1 MRESEKFRTGK
12 AVALMPALI
21 LLSLACPG
29 GLCAIAQNQSGTGTQ
44 AQPQQQQNQQDNSV
58 PDAPS
63 AVQPPSAS
71 PQAPPPEVARPETK
85 KPLERD
91 PWTNKP
97 INQPPPGDTQTG
109 NDSASGGSNTPPPPM
124 PPVKTLPPGSTSKQT
139 SNAQEQLLTY
149 VVHTNFVQVPVT
161 VKDKHGRPVEDLRA
175 ADFTVKENGVPQK
188 LSFFSSDPF
197 ALSVA
202 VILDIGMPDT
212 AVQQVNKTLPALLGA
227 FAPYDEIALYTY
239 SSTVSQ
245 VSDFTGSTRKLEAL
259 TAQMKIER
267 GTESGPPV
275 LGGPLAPGGP
285 VINNIPLG
293 QPTESV
299 NTPPKESHVL
309 NDAILQAALDL
320 GKRPRDRRKI
330 IFIISDGRESGSKAS
345 YRDVLRLLLSREIE
359 VKAVGVEGA
368 AVPVVRKLE
377 QFHIPDQGRSDIL
390 PKYVH
395 ATGGGVVYSE
405 VSARMLEDVYA
416 EAMMEA
422 RNQYTLGY
430 TPLPLKTPTRSA
442 YREIEVIVHRPGL
455 KVQAKDGYY
464 PVLSASR

>member
-1 MRESEKFRTGK
+1 
-12 AVALMPALI
+12 
-21 LLSLACPG
+21 
-29 GLCAIAQNQSGTGTQ
+29 
-44 AQPQQQQNQQDNSV
+44 
-58 PDAPS
+58 
-63 AVQPPSAS
+63 
-71 PQAPPPEVARPETK
+71 
-85 KPLERD
+85 
-91 PWTNKP
+91 
-97 INQPPPGDTQTG
+97 
-109 NDSASGGSNTPPPPM
+109 M
-124 PPVKTLPPGSTSKQT
+124 PPVKTLPPGSTANQ
-139 SNAQEQLLTY
+139 NAKAQDQLLTF
-149 VVHTNFVQVPVT
+149 VVHSNFVQVPVT
-161 VKDKHGRPVEDLRA
+161 VKDKHGRPVEDLHA

-202 VILDIGMPDT
+202 VVLDLGMPDT
-212 AVQQVNKTLPALLGA
+212 AVQQVNNTLPALLGA

-245 VSDFTGSTRKLEAL
+245 VSDFTGSTRKLEGL
-259 TAQMKIER
+259 VAQMKMER
-267 GTESGPPV
+267 GSENGPPI
-275 LGGPLAPGGP
+275 LGGPLAPSGP
-285 VINNIPLG
+285 VINNIPVG

-299 NTPPKESHVL
+299 YTPEKQAHVL

-320 GKRPRDRRKI
+320 GKRPRERRKI

-359 VKAVGVEGA
+359 VKAVGIEGA

-395 ATGGGVVYSE
+395 ATGGGEVYSE

-430 TPLPLKTPTRSA
+430 TPLPPKAPVRSA

-464 PVLSASR
+464 PVLSAAR

>member
-1 MRESEKFRTGK
+1 MRESDKFRTGK
-12 AVALMPALI
+12 VGALLPTLV
-21 LLSLACPG
+21 LLSLAWLG
-29 GLCAIAQNQSGTGTQ
+29 SLCAVAQDQSGTQ
-44 AQPQQQQNQQDNSV
+44 SQPQQSQTQQNNNNNV

-63 AVQPPSAS
+63 AVQPPSPS
-71 PQAPPPEVARPETK
+71 TEAPAPEVARPEAK
-85 KPLERD
+85 KPVERD

-97 INQPPPGDTQTG
+97 INQPPPGDSEGG
-109 NDSASGGSNTPPPPM
+109 NDSASGGSNPPPPM
-124 PPVKTLPPGSTSKQT
+124 PPVKTLPPGSTTKQT
-139 SNAQEQLLTY
+139 SNAQDQLLTF

-161 VKDKHGRPVEDLRA
+161 VKDKHGRPVEDLHA
-175 ADFTVKENGVPQK
+175 ADFTVRENGVPQK

-202 VILDIGMPDT
+202 VILDLGMPDA

-227 FAPYDEIALYTY
+227 FAPYDEVALYTY

-259 TAQMKIER
+259 TSQMRMER
-267 GTESGPPV
+267 GTPNGPPV
-275 LGGPLAPGGP
+275 LGGPLGPNGP

-293 QPTESV
+293 SETEAV
-299 NTPPKESHVL
+299 NTPPKEAHVL

-330 IFIISDGRESGSKAS
+330 IFIISDGRVSGSKAS

-359 VKAVGVEGA
+359 IKAVGVEGA

-395 ATGGGVVYSE
+395 ATGGGEVYSD
-405 VSARMLEDVYA
+405 VSTRMLEDVYS

-430 TPLPLKTPTRSA
+430 TPLPLKTPTQKA

-455 KVQAKDGYY
+455 KVVAKDGYY
-464 PVLSASR
+464 PVLSAAR